1 MRYACALLLG
11 AGLAACGPD
20 AREPRTHHVDIR
32 AMQFVPAELTVAVGD
47 TVIWTNADV
56 MPHTV
61 TASAQSAVTFD
72 SGEIASKQRWTY
84 TVTSTGELVYVCA
97 YHPTMRA
104 KLVAR

>member
-1 MRYACALLLG
+1 MRYAGALLLA
-11 AGLAACGPD
+11 AGLAACGSD

-61 TASAQSAVTFD
+61 TASAPSAVTFD
-72 SGEIASKQRWTY
+72 SHEIASKQQWTY
-84 TVTSTGELVYVCA
+84 TVTSTGELAYLCT